1 MKNSILFDVQEYL
14 ENAYPSLTDDHIDL
28 IANDVSK
35 RWDYTELINTVD
47 IKCRETESYA
57 NITLRAPFNTETVA
71 SVSDNELEGISDE
84 SDYEPMEHTS
94 EGC

>member
-1 MKNSILFDVQEYL
+1 MKNSILFDVQDYL

-47 IKCRETESYA
+47 IKCRETANYA
-57 NITLRAPFNTETVA
+57 NIPIKEQFNTDYSADIVDSEPEGFP
-71 SVSDNELEGISDE
+71 ELHE
-84 SDYEPMEHTS
+84 YEPMEHSS